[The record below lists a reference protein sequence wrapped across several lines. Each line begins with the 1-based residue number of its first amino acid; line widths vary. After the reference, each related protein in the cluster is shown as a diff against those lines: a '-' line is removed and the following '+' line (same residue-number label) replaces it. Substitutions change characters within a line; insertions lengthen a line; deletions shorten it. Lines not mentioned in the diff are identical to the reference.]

1 MRISSLRLLGL
12 SLVVSLHAASFA
24 WAQEGTVPYDPAMT
38 VPAEATHLPVHA
50 EHGAV
55 ADAAHHDAAHGADH
69 KSSGLP
75 QLDPSTYPS
84 QIFWLVILFG
94 VLYLVF
100 SRRVLPTISSTL
112 ENRREHI
119 DSGFSTAEKLQKEA
133 AEVHDAYEKILHD
146 ARLKAD
152 ALYGEIEQSIQAK
165 SAKEVKEFNERI
177 EKETRL
183 TEARL
188 EKAQKEIRAEM
199 DVIVAEVARQAAEKI
214 IGVSADISQIKSMIK
229 DLNEKPKAA

>member
-1 MRISSLRLLGL
+1 MRISSLHLTAL
-12 SLVVSLHAASFA
+12 SLVASLHAATAA
-24 WAQEGTVPYDPAMT
+24 WAQDGMT
-38 VPAEATHLPVHA
+38 AEPGGLDAHDA
-50 EHGAV
+50 HGA
-55 ADAAHHDAAHGADH
+55 AHDAAHT
-69 KSSGLP
+69 SSGLP

-100 SRRVLPTISSTL
+100 SRRVLPVISGTL

-119 DSGFSTAEKLQKEA
+119 ESDFSTAEKLQREA
-133 AEVHDAYEKILHD
+133 ADVHDAYEKILHD
-146 ARLKAD
+146 ARMKAD
-152 ALYGEIEQSIQAK
+152 ALYVEIENSIQKK
-165 SAKEVKEFNERI
+165 SAKEVQEFNERI

-199 DVIVAEVARQAAEKI
+199 DAIVAEVARQAAEKI
-214 IGVSADISQIKSMIK
+214 IGVSADIAQIKSMIK
-229 DLNEKPKAA
+229 DLNDKPQAA